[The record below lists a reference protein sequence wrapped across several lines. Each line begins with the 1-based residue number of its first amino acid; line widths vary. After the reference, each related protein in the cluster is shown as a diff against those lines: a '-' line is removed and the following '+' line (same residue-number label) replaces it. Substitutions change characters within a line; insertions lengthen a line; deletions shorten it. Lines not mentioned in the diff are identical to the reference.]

1 MKITKISLKRPR
13 IVFLVVLL
21 VALAGFFALSS
32 IPKEGDPDIQIPM
45 AFIVTFYPG
54 AGPDEMEMQV
64 ANKIE
69 DAMVDLPDLNYT
81 YSSIS
86 EGLVFTQV
94 IFTSDADLNDSI
106 NKVRERVDKV
116 TPDLPDGCM
125 TPEVIEF
132 SMSDIPI
139 MVLSVSA
146 EMDLLTLR
154 EIAEDLAD
162 ELKKVP
168 GVLDTSVVGGVQ
180 REIQIRLKP
189 AKLTEFQIT
198 TQQIIGAIQA
208 QHLQLPAGTIEV
220 GPQRYLVR
228 AMGEFEDTSE
238 MGAIIVSNTFGAHVK
253 LSEVA
258 DIVDGPA
265 DAKSNSRTNSRE
277 SVTISIKRRTN
288 SNVLETSTAIKQ
300 MLGIPDEALDVTL
313 ADGREVKL
321 SPSEVRSL
329 YFATNDSF
337 ILEIRTDDG
346 EMVSVTRG
354 EVANQ
359 IAEAGIDPT
368 KATQLPPGVT
378 LDVISDQADEV
389 EENLDQM
396 SESILW
402 GVLIVIFVLFLFMGL
417 RTALMVSTAIPLSL
431 MIAIAVIYFTGGTLN
446 TMTISGL
453 ILVVG
458 MLVDNAIVVVQNIY
472 RHIEKGE
479 DRKTATINATAEIAY
494 PVFTSTMTTIFAFT
508 PILMMSGVM
517 GDYMSFIPIAVSLAL
532 FASLFVGLILA
543 PPIAANFIRLKKTLE
558 DWEHEKTGPIRHRLN
573 RFRIWLNNKLNL
585 RRLGNWYEKI
595 VRGALRHRKLVFVL
609 TILAFFAAIAL
620 PAMGL
625 LKVELFPPVDVDS
638 IIVNLETPIGT
649 PLNITDAKV
658 KQLEEIVRDNVPE
671 MERLVS
677 MSGDSPG
684 GGHRVNL
691 GGFFGITN
699 SHEGGVIIDLIP
711 GEDRERTAREIQEN
725 LRPYLTQVGGVDIYF
740 AEFSGGPPIGAP
752 VNIKVYGDD
761 LNEQRRIAD
770 QLIAHLETIPGV
782 RDPYDDISPGTPE
795 IQAVLHRQEANL
807 LGFTSYDLAVNLSSM
822 INGVTAGVYREGDE
836 EYDIIVKIPK
846 ERLDSLGDLESLFVS
861 NFQGNQAM
869 VGDIAGIVQKEGI
882 SSIRHYNGDRA
893 VTVGADLLP
902 GYSPVEITASLKRH
916 VEESIVLPT
925 GYRIDYEGSYKFIE
939 ESFSDLGSAALLA
952 VLLIFIILTLQ
963 FGSFAQP
970 ITVMSTILLASVGA
984 IAGLAITGSTF
995 TIVAFIAIIGLA
1007 GVVVNGAIVLVD
1019 FINQR
1024 RREGMPMREAIVDAG
1039 KVRLTPILLTAITTI
1054 GAMFP
1059 LALSDPQW
1067 APLGWSFIFGLA
1079 FSTVLTLVVVPTMYS
1094 WLEDV
1099 KVKIKMKLFKNYV
1112 PTQDVSESN

>member
-1 MKITKISLKRPR
+1 MKITEISLKRPR

-54 AGPDEMEMQV
+54 AGPDEVETLV

-69 DAMVDLPDLNYT
+69 DAMVDLPDLDYT

-94 IFTSDADLNDSI
+94 IFSSDADLDDSM

-116 TPDLPDGCM
+116 NPDLPDGCQ
-125 TPEVIEF
+125 TPEVLEF
-132 SMSDIPI
+132 SLSDIPI

-146 EMDLLTLR
+146 EMDRLTLR
-154 EIAEDLAD
+154 ETAENLAD
-162 ELKKVP
+162 ELKKIP
-168 GVLDTSVVGGVQ
+168 GVLDTSVVGGVE

-189 AKLTEFQIT
+189 AKLTEFQISP
-198 TQQIIGAIQA
+198 QQVVGAIGA
-208 QHLQLPAGTIEV
+208 QHLQMPAGTIEI

-228 AMGEFEDTSE
+228 AFGEFEDSGE
-238 MGAIIVSNTFGAHVK
+238 MAEIIVSNASGTRVK
-253 LSEVA
+253 LSEIA

-265 DAKSNSRTNSRE
+265 EVTSNSRTNGQE
-277 SVTISIKRRTN
+277 SVSIYVKRRTN

-300 MLGIPDEALDVTL
+300 MLGIPEESMDVTL
-313 ADGREVKL
+313 ADGRKVKL
-321 SPSEVRSL
+321 RPSEVRSL
-329 YFATNDSF
+329 FFATSEGFTVEVRDY
-337 ILEIRTDDG
+337 EG
-346 EMVSVTRG
+346 EMIPVTRG
-354 EVANQ
+354 EVADQ

-368 KATQLPPGVT
+368 KATQLPPGVIT
-378 LDVISDQADEV
+378 DITSDQADEV
-389 EENLDQM
+389 NESLDTMGEN
-396 SESILW
+396 ILA
-402 GVLIVIFVLFLFMGL
+402 GVAIVILVLFLFMGL
-417 RTALMVSTAIPLSL
+417 RTALMVSAAIPLSL

-446 TMTISGL
+446 SMTISGL

-472 RHIEKGE
+472 RHIEMGE
-479 DRKTATINATAEIAY
+479 DRKIAAVKATGEIAY
-494 PVFTSTMTTIFAFT
+494 PVFTSTMTTIFAFL

-517 GDYMSFIPIAVSLAL
+517 GDFMSFIPIAVSLAL

-543 PPIAANFIRLKKTLE
+543 PPIAANFIRLKKTLDE
-558 DWEHEKTGPIRHRLN
+558 WKHEKVGPIRHRLN
-573 RFRIWLNNKLNL
+573 RIRIWLNNKLNL
-585 RRLGNWYEKI
+585 RRLGNWYERI
-595 VRGALRHRKLVFVL
+595 IRGALRHRKLVFVL
-609 TILAFFAAIAL
+609 TILAFFAAISL

-638 IIVNLETPIGT
+638 INVNLETPIGT
-649 PLNITDAKV
+649 PLGITDEKV
-658 KQLEEIVRDNVPE
+658 KQLERIVTEHIPE
-671 MERLVS
+671 MDRLVAI
-677 MSGDSPG
+677 SGNSPG

-711 GEDRERTAREIQEN
+711 SEDRERTAREIQED
-725 LRPYLTQVGGVDIYF
+725 LRPHLTQVGGVDIYY

-752 VNIKVYGDD
+752 INIKVYGDD
-761 LNEQRRIAD
+761 LDEQRRIAD

-795 IQAVLHRQEANL
+795 IQAVLRRQEANL

-836 EYDIIVKIPK
+836 EYDIVVKIPK

-861 NFQGNQAM
+861 NFLGNQAM
-869 VGDIAGIVQKEGI
+869 VGDIARIVQKEGI

-902 GYSPVEITASLKRH
+902 GYSPVEVTASLKGY
-916 VEESIVLPT
+916 VDESIVLPT

-1059 LALSDPQW
+1059 LAISDPQW

-1079 FSTVLTLVVVPTMYS
+1079 FSTILTLVVVPTLYS

-1112 PTQDVSESN
+1112 PAQDVNG